1 MINNTNYSG
10 KELFLQPDTLSV
22 HGSQYAQMTP
32 SNVAT
37 DANTVPSVNYS
48 LYGDDFSHEFIEQML
63 DDQRF
68 QQIMRNRTQGNEGG
82 YGNNQNDRGGE
93 TKYGISSRWYPNEDI

>member
-1 MINNTNYSG
+1 M
-10 KELFLQPDTLSV
+10 QPDTLSV
-22 HGSQYAQMTP
+22 YGTQYAQMTP
-32 SNVAT
+32 PNVAT

-68 QQIMRNRTQGNEGG
+68 QQIMNKRLPKNYRLLMIQTLVNV
-82 YGNNQNDRGGE
+82 
-93 TKYGISSRWYPNEDI
+93 